1 MDSLKAS
8 YCNVNFKKFREKMA
22 QDLFMFYNVS
32 VFDSKV
38 CSVVCD
44 MIQLVITTVLLSS
57 HQTLRSRGMFT

>member
-8 YCNVNFKKFREKMA
+8 YSNVNFKKFREKMA

-38 CSVVCD
+38 CVHFMC
-44 MIQLVITTVLLSS
+44 IT
-57 HQTLRSRGMFT
+57 